1 MALLA
6 RISLQVPLRPPL
18 KIERNT
24 LTKTPMPLFMTRW
37 ADRLF
42 SLGKAA
48 PWRALLTAGSLTLV
62 LYPPANLAQ
71 NAQSAA
77 PPAAP
82 SAPQGK
88 DVVEN
93 GDSVSLNFNNADI
106 DAVIRAIGKISGR
119 NFIIDPRVR
128 GTINI
133 VTSRPVNRTLVYPI
147 LLSALRLQGYTVVE
161 SGNVSKVLPEAEAKL
176 HAVPSGISA
185 APAEGGD
192 RIVSQVFQIK
202 HESAAQLVQVIRPL
216 VTPNNTVSVYPG
228 NNSLVV
234 TDYAENINRIKRII
248 ESIDVPQGDA
258 QVIPVLNASAV
269 DMAGMLNKLFTE
281 GGNTDASQRVS
292 IIADPRSNSLLV
304 RSDNRSRIQAVRSM
318 IAQLDQSGSLS
329 NLRVVYLKNGDAT
342 KVAQSLRAIASGDTS
357 QGGSTS
363 TPRSGT
369 TSGAASSA
377 GGTTAAASTPTS
389 FGSSIN
395 GAYIY
400 ADVSTN
406 SLLINASDSMY
417 NSLRGIIEQLDHRPA
432 QIYVEALIAEVS
444 ANRASEF
451 GIQWNSAVPGQ
462 SKTTVF
468 GGTNFGNSSQNILSI
483 SQNPGTAGAGLNLA
497 IGGGTVQVAGQTILN
512 IAGLVRALES
522 DTDTNVLSTP
532 SLVTVDNEEAKI
544 VVGSNVPFVTGSFT
558 NSANGASNPF
568 QTIERRD
575 VGLTLKIRPQITEG
589 GTIRMIISQE
599 ASTILSVSATTGPT
613 TTKRSLDST
622 VIVDDGAFLALGG
635 LVEDSYTGG
644 IDKVP
649 VLGDIPFLGALFRYD
664 TRKRSKTNLVIFL
677 RPVILRSPEDANSIT
692 SSRYDYVIGEQKGV
706 ATKTLVTPDTKQP
719 SMPSMTDTGPKQP
732 IVTTPPVVQ

>member
-1 MALLA
+1 
-6 RISLQVPLRPPL
+6 
-18 KIERNT
+18 
-24 LTKTPMPLFMTRW
+24 MPLFKTRFCSLLS
-37 ADRLF
+37 ACAGAMLF
-42 SLGKAA
+42 
-48 PWRALLTAGSLTLV
+48 ALCSPMSQGQTAQ
-62 LYPPANLAQ
+62 PAGPN
-71 NAQSAA
+71 
-77 PPAAP
+77 
-82 SAPQGK
+82 K
-88 DVVEN
+88 DFVEN
-93 GDSVSLNFNNADI
+93 GENVSLNFNGADI
-106 DAVIRAIGKISGR
+106 DAVIRAVGKISGR
-119 NFIIDPRVR
+119 NFIIDPRVK

-133 VTSRPVNRTLVYPI
+133 VTSRPVNRTMVYPI

-161 SGNVSKVLPEAEAKL
+161 SGNVSKVLPEADAKL
-176 HAVPSGISA
+176 HAVPSGKNA

-202 HESAAQLVQVIRPL
+202 HESATQLVQVIRPL

-234 TDYAENINRIKRII
+234 TDYAENINRIRRII

-269 DMAGMLNKLFTE
+269 DMATMLTKLFTD
-281 GGNTDASQRVS
+281 GANADVSQRVS
-292 IIADPRSNSLLV
+292 IMADPRSNSLLV

-342 KVAQSLRAIASGDTS
+342 KIAQSLRAIASGDTS
-357 QGGSTS
+357 QGGATGAQRTGTS
-363 TPRSGT
+363 AQS
-369 TSGAASSA
+369 SSA
-377 GGTTAAASTPTS
+377 GNAAATTS
-389 FGSSIN
+389 FGSSVG

-400 ADVSTN
+400 ADTATN
-406 SLLINASDSMY
+406 SLLINASDSLY
-417 NSLRGIIEQLDHRPA
+417 NNLRGIIEQLDRRPA

-444 ANRASEF
+444 ATRASEF

-468 GGTNFGNSSQNILSI
+468 GGTNFGNSTQNILSI

-558 NSANGASNPF
+558 NSASGASNPF
-568 QTIERRD
+568 QTIERKD
-575 VGLTLKIRPQITEG
+575 VGLTLKIKPQITEG

-599 ASTILSVSATTGPT
+599 ASSILSTSATTGPT

-635 LVEDSYTGG
+635 LVEDTYSGG
-644 IDKVP
+644 VDKVP
-649 VLGDIPFLGALFRYD
+649 LLGDIPFIGALFRYD
-664 TRKRSKTNLVIFL
+664 TRKRNKTNLVIFL
-677 RPVILRSPEDANSIT
+677 RPVILRSPEDSNSL
-692 SSRYDYVIGEQKGV
+692 SGSRYDYVIGQQKAS
-706 ATKTLVTPDTKQP
+706 ATTGIIAPEPKQP
-719 SMPSMTDTGPKQP
+719 SLPLMTDTAPKQP
-732 IVTTPPVVQ
+732 VSRTPSVPDSATTPPSDRK